1 MINIDQ
7 NLKNSSLIA
16 DLIKMAIC
24 NNTLNVKYKVK
35 SISYGEFQESL
46 YLPQIK

>member
-16 DLIKMAIC
+16 NLIKMAIY
-24 NNTLNVKYKVK
+24 NNTLIVKYQIK
-35 SISYGEFQESL
+35 SID
-46 YLPQIK
+46 